1 MRQAREG
8 EAEGGETLKLRNAS
22 SGKRLAVSFLS
33 MKKYRSAV
41 AVLVLKKD
49 PDGTLRILLVHKPR
63 KSDAW
68 QLPQG
73 GIEEGESPETAAL
86 RELKEEAGLS
96 LSVPV
101 SMSTHTYC
109 YDFPP
114 EFLARHNPINAGQKL
129 CFVSLE
135 APSDAAV
142 KVDNDEVDDFRWV
155 LPEELLKI
163 NGRKE
168 YVEVILKVMSE
179 WLRKT

>member
-1 MRQAREG
+1 
-8 EAEGGETLKLRNAS
+8 
-22 SGKRLAVSFLS
+22 

-49 PDGTLRILLVHKPR
+49 LDGLFRILLVHKPR

-73 GIEEGESPETAAL
+73 GIEDGETPEVAAL

-101 SMSTHTYC
+101 SMSVHTYC

-114 EFLARHNPINAGQKL
+114 EFLARHNPVNDGQKL
-129 CFVSLE
+129 CFVALE

-142 KVDNDEVDDFRWV
+142 KVDNDEVDQFRWV
-155 LPEELLKI
+155 LPEELMTY

-168 YVEVILKVMSE
+168 YVEVILKVLEE
-179 WLRKT
+179 WKRK

>member
-1 MRQAREG
+1 
-8 EAEGGETLKLRNAS
+8 
-22 SGKRLAVSFLS
+22 

-41 AVLVLKKD
+41 AVLVLKTD
-49 PDGTLRILLVHKPR
+49 PDGVLRILLVHKPR

-73 GIEEGESPETAAL
+73 GIEEGETPEVAAL
-86 RELKEEAGLS
+86 RELHEEAGLL

-101 SMSTHTYC
+101 QKSAHTYC

-114 EFLARHNPINAGQKL
+114 EFVARHNPINAGQKL
-129 CFVSLE
+129 CFVALE
-135 APSDAAV
+135 APADASV

-155 LPEELLKI
+155 LPEELMKI

-179 WLRKT
+179 WLLKK